1 MSYVVRE
8 MIKDYIRK
16 EKKKEMKNKE
26 YITPDEII
34 KPYRSI
40 FTKIID
46 SNLFLKIWAIL
57 FIIALLSI
65 KYF

>member
-1 MSYVVRE
+1 
-8 MIKDYIRK
+8 
-16 EKKKEMKNKE
+16 MKNKE